1 MTTEIRSATP
11 HIHTSSIP
19 MTDSRI
25 RSATSQVGRFS
36 LHFLEMVVAM
46 MVGMPIFSLVRNLIP
61 ASSILS
67 TAFKSGTIAYG
78 INMTVFMTL
87 PMVAWMILRGHGWR
101 HSVEMALAMVAPVA
115 LTTVLSLLGAAVY
128 LPWLGNA
135 SHFGMF
141 LGMLIVMLYHRD
153 HYTGKTS
160 HSAHT
165 AHGEIS

>member
-11 HIHTSSIP
+11 HIHTASIP
-19 MTDSRI
+19 LIDNRI
-25 RSATSQVGRFS
+25 RSTASQVGRFS

-61 ASSILS
+61 ASSIFS
-67 TAFKSGTIAYG
+67 AAFKSGTISYS

-101 HSVEMALAMVAPVA
+101 HSLEMALAMVAPVA
-115 LTTVLSLLGAAVY
+115 VTTVLSLVGAAAY

-135 SHFGMF
+135 SHVGMF
-141 LGMLIVMLYHRD
+141 LGMLIVMLYRRD
-153 HYTGKTS
+153 HYTGKAS
-160 HSAHT
+160 HSAHA
-165 AHGEIS
+165 AH